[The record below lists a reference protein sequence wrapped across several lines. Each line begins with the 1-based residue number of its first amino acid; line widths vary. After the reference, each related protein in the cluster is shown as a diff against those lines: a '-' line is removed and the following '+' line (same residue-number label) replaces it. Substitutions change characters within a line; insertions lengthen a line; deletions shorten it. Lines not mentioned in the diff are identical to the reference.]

1 MLIELFHSSSP
12 VALPGSRVKVLFGP
26 GSLDRLGELC
36 KTMGG
41 RRILLVTD
49 PGIEAAGYPERAIR
63 AIYQSDLV
71 VKLFDEA
78 DENPT
83 TETVNKALGA
93 ARPFNADLI
102 VGLGGGS
109 SMDTAK
115 GVNFL
120 LTNGGQI
127 AEYHVTSKATK
138 PVLPIIAVPTPASP
152 GAEAQSYVLISDLQ
166 THPKIAYGDAH

>member
-1 MLIELFHSSSP
+1 MLIELFHSSNP

-36 KTMGG
+36 KSLGG
-41 RRILLVTD
+41 KRILLVTD
-49 PGIEAAGYPERAIR
+49 PGIEAAGYPQRAIR
-63 AIYQSDLV
+63 SLYKSDLL

-78 DENPT
+78 DQNPT
-83 TETVNKALGA
+83 TETVNKAFRA
-93 ARPFNADLI
+93 AKPFNPDLI

-120 LTNGGQI
+120 LTNGGVI
-127 AEYHVTSKATK
+127 SDYHGTGGKATK
-138 PVLPIIAVPTPASP
+138 PLLPMIAIPTTAGTGS
-152 GAEAQSYVLISDLQ
+152 
-166 THPKIAYGDAH
+166 